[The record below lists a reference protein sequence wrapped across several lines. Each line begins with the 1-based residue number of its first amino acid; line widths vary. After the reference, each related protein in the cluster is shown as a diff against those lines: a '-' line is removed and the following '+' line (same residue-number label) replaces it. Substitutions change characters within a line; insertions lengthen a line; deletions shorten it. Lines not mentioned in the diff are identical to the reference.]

1 MMDFNQPG
9 SPANAGLSPE
19 ARHNVE
25 RLKECM
31 RGRMESVLSYLL
43 PAGKVRSGKF
53 YVGDVQGNPGDSMV
67 VELTGPKAGMWYDHA
82 TGQGSDIINLWAAV
96 RHLDTRRDFPK
107 ILDEIASWLGEA
119 TSPVRSQ
126 PAAKPDRHSPLGT
139 HKDHGF
145 CPQRSTAGS
154 NPGACA
160 APLPGQQTLD
170 KTAQTTPKHTPG
182 GIWAACAPAPADH
195 AYLQRKVVQ
204 AFGLRLYRGPLVI
217 AGMACNGALVVPL
230 VDATGK
236 LVTLQF
242 ISPGGDKRF
251 LPGCPK
257 KGAFHVIGSLTE
269 IIVIA
274 EGFATAASVHQAT
287 GYQTIVAVD
296 AGNLQPVDETV
307 REQHPHHTIVI
318 AADDDIHIVG
328 NPGRSKAEEA
338 ARSIGGFLAL
348 PDFGSNRP
356 DGVTDF
362 NDLAQLHGQGAV
374 KKCIGGA
381 QRVPVSTANDND
393 WPEIT
398 HSTVSDTSEPF
409 PIDTLPTVLR
419 DAAMEIA
426 RFTKTDV
433 ASAAVVGLSVAATAI
448 GKGARVEE
456 KSGLLHNPAMFFI
469 ASLDSGERKTPVFQN
484 MTYPL
489 EQWAKAQEEHHVRE
503 VARAQAENA
512 VIDGLLG
519 SMKRQALKASN
530 GEREILVSR
539 MAEEASKRKEIPASP
554 RLFTSDVTEEKLFQ
568 KLHAHGGEFAVMSGE
583 GRQVIDAILGRY
595 SGGNRTGDG
604 IYLAGISGD
613 TICRDRVGNEK
624 SGPEDLAIIQPCL
637 NVCIMVQPDKFME
650 LLRNPVL
657 TESGLV
663 ARILPVSP
671 ASMVGSRFEE
681 PDEQGLNEYAMEGYN
696 RTIGRFLNA
705 KRLIDPMTGGRKVHL
720 AVLGAGAKEA
730 RRQWHNIIEREMGVG
745 HELEKC
751 RDIAAKSVTQ
761 TVKIA
766 LVLHLLE
773 NPDYLL
779 TERSEIS
786 LATWKGAQ
794 RLIEM
799 FLATAIRFR
808 ESAQTVACELASDR
822 IVEWLQITG
831 RQTVSNREVLRVGP
845 RPRMKNIN
853 EVNEIFDELQDR
865 GVVRKD
871 PSRNGWLVNPGLFK
885 GVIATVAVSPI

>member
-1 MMDFNQPG
+1 MQTHLEEIESALRAI
-9 SPANAGLSPE
+9 SPDI
-19 ARHNVE
+19 ARGEWV
-25 RLKECM
+25 
-31 RGRMESVLSYLL
+31 
-43 PAGKVRSGKF
+43 
-53 YVGDVQGNPGDSMV
+53 
-67 VELTGPKAGMWYDHA
+67 KAGMALRSELGDSGFSLFDEWSKAGDTYSA
-82 TGQGSDIINLWAAV
+82 T
-96 RHLDTRRDFPK
+96 DTRDVWK
-107 ILDEIASWLGEA
+107 SL
-119 TSPVRSQ
+119 SP
-126 PAAKPDRHSPLGT
+126 
-139 HKDHGF
+139 
-145 CPQRSTAGS
+145 
-154 NPGACA
+154 N
-160 APLPGQQTLD
+160 
-170 KTAQTTPKHTPG
+170 G
-182 GIWAACAPAPADH
+182 GITIKTLFKMAHDAGWQPPKNTVPSGGQKTDLAVVLAGCSPAPADH
-195 AYLQRKVVQ
+195 PYLQRKGVP
-204 AFGLRLYRGPLVI
+204 AFGTLFYRGSLVI
-217 AGMACNGALVVPL
+217 AGMRCDGAIAIPL
-230 VDATGK
+230 QNSSGK
-236 LVTLQF
+236 LQTIQF
-242 ISPGGDKRF
+242 IAPNGNKRF
-251 LPGCPK
+251 LAGCPK
-257 KGAFHVIGSLTE
+257 KGAFHVIGDATE
-269 IIVIA
+269 IVVIA
-274 EGFATAASVHQAT
+274 EGFATSGSIHQAT

-296 AGNLQPVDETV
+296 TGNLKPVAETV

-318 AADDDIHIVG
+318 AADDDTHIVG

-338 ARSIGGFLAL
+338 ARSISGFLAV
-348 PDFGSNRP
+348 PDFGSDRP
-356 DGVTDF
+356 DGATDF
-362 NDLAQLHGQGAV
+362 NDLAQLRGQDAV
-374 KKCIGGA
+374 KKCIGGSH
-381 QRVPVSTANDND
+381 RVLATFPASDHA

-398 HSTVSDTSEPF
+398 PPTADDTSEPF

-426 RFTKTDV
+426 KFTKTDV

-448 GKGARVEE
+448 GKGAKVQE
-456 KSGLLHNPAMFFI
+456 KPGLLHNPAMFFI
-469 ASLDSGERKTPVFQN
+469 VPMDSGERKTPVFQN

-503 VARAQAENA
+503 VARAHAENT

-519 SMKRQALKASN
+519 SMKRRALKASRE
-530 GEREILVSR
+530 EREILVSR

-568 KLHAHGGEFAVMSGE
+568 KLYTHAGEFAVMSGE

-624 SGPEDLAIIQPCL
+624 SGPEDLAIVQPCL

-681 PDEQGLNEYAMEGYN
+681 PDEPGLNEFAMEGYN

-705 KRLIDPMTGGRKVHL
+705 KRLIDPVTEGRKVHL

-730 RRQWHNIIEREMGVG
+730 RRQWHNIIEREMGIG

-786 LATWKGAQ
+786 LATWKSAQ
-794 RLIEM
+794 RLVEM

-822 IVEWLQITG
+822 IVEWLQKTG
-831 RQTVSNREVLRVGP
+831 RQTVSNREILRTGP
-845 RPRMKNIN
+845 RPRMKNIK
-853 EVNEIFDELQDR
+853 EVNEVFDELQDR

-885 GVIATVAVSPI
+885 GAVTSVAVSPL